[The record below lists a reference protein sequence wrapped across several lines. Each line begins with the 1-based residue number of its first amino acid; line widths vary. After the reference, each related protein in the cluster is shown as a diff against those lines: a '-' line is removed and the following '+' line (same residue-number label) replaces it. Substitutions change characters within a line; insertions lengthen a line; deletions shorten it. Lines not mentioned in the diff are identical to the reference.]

1 MVLSRLLA
9 IAKKEVIQIRRDKP
23 SLIIALA
30 MPVIMLFLFGY
41 AVRTDVDNI
50 SSAVF
55 DQDRTRSS
63 RSIVQSYANSKYFS
77 ILKYVNSRNE
87 LTNEINSGK
96 VKVGIIIPRGYQEKI
111 LKGQKGQIQVIID
124 GSDPTVSRTAL
135 SVAQVVA
142 QAKSAQLISEILYA
156 QGQIIP
162 NIGIDMRPRI
172 LFNPSMESIRFN
184 IPGLIGLIL
193 QNITIM
199 LTAFA
204 LVREKERGTM
214 EQLIV
219 TPIKAGELILGKLL
233 PYTAI
238 AFVDVCLTLIIG
250 VFWFKVPVN
259 GSIVLLMTLS
269 FLFLLGALG
278 IGMFISTIAKTQ
290 LQAMQMTVVI
300 ILPSF
305 LLSGFIFPRE
315 SMPKLIYLL
324 GYFIPLTY
332 FLEILRGIILKG
344 IGIALLWKDALLLAV
359 FGIGIL
365 GLSAFRVKKTIE

>member
-344 IGIALLWKDALLLAV
+344 IGITLLWKDALLLAV